1 MGKLQAIAVV
11 GPTSSGKTALSV
23 RLAELLHGEVLSA
36 DCMAAYK
43 GFDIGTAKPAPDEL
57 ARAQFHLLD
66 VVEPEEPF
74 NVALFQKLALEA
86 VRLVQQRGHLPIIA
100 GGTGLYLRAL
110 LHGFSLP
117 PAAGNA
123 EMRQKLLQRAA
134 DGETEQMHLELQQ
147 LDADAAAKIHP
158 NDVIR
163 LTRALEVILTTG
175 QPFSQL
181 QKAEAPEELRHV
193 AVLGLTMPRELL
205 AERIELRC
213 RLMLE
218 AGWLDEVRRLL
229 DAGVP
234 VSSPAMRSL
243 GYRELAAVVMGE
255 MSLEEA
261 VPEITK
267 QTRQY
272 AKRQMTWFRKEPGVQ
287 WLDATQPL
295 ENLLNEVMTHIHTI
309 DRETA
314 R

>member
-1 MGKLQAIAVV
+1 M

-43 GFDIGTAKPAPDEL
+43 GFDIGTAKPSPDEL
-57 ARAQFHLLD
+57 ARAQFHLID

-74 NVALFQKLALEA
+74 NVALFQKLAREA
-86 VRLVQQRGHLPIIA
+86 VRQVQQRGHLPIIA

-147 LDADAAAKIHP
+147 LDADAAAKIHR

-181 QKAEAPEELRHV
+181 QKAEAPEELLHV
-193 AVLGLTMPRELL
+193 AVFGLTMPRELL

-255 MSLEEA
+255 LSLEEA

-295 ENLLNEVMTHIHTI
+295 ENILNEVMTHIDTN

>member
-1 MGKLQAIAVV
+1 MC
-11 GPTSSGKTALSV
+11 
-23 RLAELLHGEVLSA
+23 LAELLQGEVISA

-43 GFDIGTAKPAPDEL
+43 GFDIGTAKPTSDEL
-57 ARAQFHLLD
+57 ARVRFHLLD
-66 VVEPEEPF
+66 VVEPVEAF
-74 NVALFQKLALEA
+74 NVSLFQGLALEA
-86 VRLVQQRGHLPIIA
+86 VRQVQQRGHLPIIA

-110 LHGFSLP
+110 LHGFTLP
-117 PAAGNA
+117 PAVGSA
-123 EMRQKLLQRAA
+123 ELRQKLLQRAA
-134 DGETEQMHLELQQ
+134 EGETAQMHLELQQ

-181 QKAEAPEELRHV
+181 QRAEPPDELRHV
-193 AVLGLTMPRELL
+193 AVVGLTMTKELL
-205 AERIELRC
+205 ADRIAQRC
-213 RLMLE
+213 RLMLQ
-218 AGWLDEVRRLL
+218 AGWLDEVRGLL

-234 VSSPAMRSL
+234 VDSPAMRSL

-287 WLDATQPL
+287 WFDATQPH
-295 ENLLNEVMTHIHTI
+295 EQLLNEVMAYIHTI